1 MKKVV
6 ADLKEYG
13 TVQRAILGIKGT
25 PINDEQ
31 QLMDEA
37 MKKQI
42 KDLGAVD
49 GVWVREIIE
58 GGSAAGKLQENDVI
72 IGIDGKR
79 VKNFAELQE
88 GLAKH
93 RPGDKVTVKVLR
105 DKKEKD
111 IELTLKNEQGTTK
124 VVKNAGMEILGAA
137 FREVPQELK
146 KQLNLGSGVEVTG
159 VTEGKKLAVHPLA
172 KPAITKGQATDDKSV
187 VDGNLFTAQD
197 EKFVWTMM
205 PEVLKVL
212 K

>member
-1 MKKVV
+1 M
-6 ADLKEYG
+6 
-13 TVQRAILGIKGT
+13 
-25 PINDEQ
+25 
-31 QLMDEA
+31 
-37 MKKQI
+37 
-42 KDLGAVD
+42 
-49 GVWVREIIE
+49 
-58 GGSAAGKLQENDVI
+58 QENDVI